1 MPSRPCFCFV
11 CPHRH
16 SIALIYPTLSVRRII
31 CQGPYH
37 ASVYVQVLGDFEESV
52 LYYTTSILTSMVF
65 SRDYFMRKL
74 SSYYEFLVD
83 QSLPRSVLRSPP
95 PREWPP
101 FTNELL
107 ATINKDETV
116 MDLVRYLPCL
126 EWHYHDEA

>member
-1 MPSRPCFCFV
+1 M
-11 CPHRH
+11 
-16 SIALIYPTLSVRRII
+16 
-31 CQGPYH
+31 
-37 ASVYVQVLGDFEESV
+37 QVLGDFEESV

-101 FTNELL
+101 LTNELL

-116 MDLVRYLPCL
+116 MDLIRYLPCL
-126 EWHYHDEA
+126 EWRYHDEA